1 MQSCSTMSWK
11 TAWETGLL
19 HKPWPVAAH
28 GPKMTIMGSTGSP
41 SKKLS
46 SRVNSGNKDRT
57 WPSRVPFRLPLMQ
70 GLQRDG
76 GSLDSSWLEW
86 SIPGR
91 NPTACLQ
98 RAPFHT
104 LAIRL
109 LLALLTGVFIVEE
122 KFTGVGGQRG
132 QSVRW
137 RWREWAFQTLT
148 SPKIVF
154 YATKNQVSL
163 VYTTKCLTLSKS
175 MSKKTKTQSLHWMFI
190 FFTRL
195 VLPPP
200 PSSYF
205 KTVQTGKTL

>member
-1 MQSCSTMSWK
+1 MQ
-11 TAWETGLL
+11 A
-19 HKPWPVAAH
+19 
-28 GPKMTIMGSTGSP
+28 
-41 SKKLS
+41 
-46 SRVNSGNKDRT
+46 R
-57 WPSRVPFRLPLMQ
+57 
-70 GLQRDG
+70 QRDG
-76 GSLDSSWLEW
+76 GSPDNSWLER
-86 SIPGR
+86 STPGR
-91 NPTACLQ
+91 NPTASLQ

-137 RWREWAFQTLT
+137 GWREWAFQTLT

-175 MSKKTKTQSLHWMFI
+175 MSKLKTQRSLHWMFI
-190 FFTRL
+190 LFTRL
-195 VLPPP
+195 VPPP
-200 PSSYF
+200 PISKQCKQVKHFKSYPSTPRTAF
-205 KTVQTGKTL
+205 PHPARLEGHKQQAPLPGCLCAFPLELDSAKASPRAVVWVSLY

>member
-1 MQSCSTMSWK
+1 MQDLQRN
-11 TAWETGLL
+11 G
-19 HKPWPVAAH
+19 
-28 GPKMTIMGSTGSP
+28 GSTDNS
-41 SKKLS
+41 LLEQ
-46 SRVNSGNKDRT
+46 SR
-57 WPSRVPFRLPLMQ
+57 
-70 GLQRDG
+70 
-76 GSLDSSWLEW
+76 
-86 SIPGR
+86 PGT
-91 NPTACLQ
+91 NPTAYLQ

-109 LLALLTGVFIVEE
+109 LLALFTGVFIVEE
-122 KFTGVGGQRG
+122 KFTGVEGWRG

-137 RWREWAFQTLT
+137 GCREQAFQTLT

-175 MSKKTKTQSLHWMFI
+175 MSKIKTRSLHWMFI
-190 FFTRL
+190 LFTRL

-200 PSSYF
+200 SYF

>member
-1 MQSCSTMSWK
+1 MQ
-11 TAWETGLL
+11 A
-19 HKPWPVAAH
+19 
-28 GPKMTIMGSTGSP
+28 
-41 SKKLS
+41 
-46 SRVNSGNKDRT
+46 
-57 WPSRVPFRLPLMQ
+57 
-70 GLQRDG
+70 LQRDG
-76 GSLDSSWLEW
+76 GYPDNSWLEQ
-86 SIPGR
+86 SVPGR

-122 KFTGVGGQRG
+122 KFTGVGGRRG

-137 RWREWAFQTLT
+137 GWREWAFQTLT

-175 MSKKTKTQSLHWMFI
+175 MSKIKTQRSLHWMFI
-190 FFTRL
+190 LFTRL
-195 VLPPP
+195 VCFPPP
-200 PSSYF
+200 PILKQCKQVKHF
-205 KTVQTGKTL
+205 KNHPSAPRTAFPPPRQAGGSQAAGPLPGCLCAFPLELDSAKALPRAVVWVSLY